1 MIPDFDFY
9 QETYRGRKIPQEEF
23 SAWAARAVGVIDR
36 YERIYTVAPAAALL
50 QRYSRGQLY
59 AMAYCSVADVLYFY
73 DKAARAGESQSA
85 TVGSVSYSTTRGQI
99 PPSVAVTQAA
109 AQYAAAGRYLD
120 IYRGAY

>member
-50 QRYSRGQLY
+50 QLY

-73 DKAARAGESQSA
+73 DKAAQAGESQSA